1 MFYRLLYISTARKD
15 FNPGDLDAIMKT
27 AQKRNRANKI
37 TGLLV
42 FDGRR
47 FMQYLEGEESIV
59 RATFAR
65 IELDLRHYAVVVL
78 KKTEGSE
85 RQFSNW
91 DMAYRLSDSPGA
103 FDAQVKQVV
112 ALSENCDSLTAAD
125 LVGFTQK
132 RAA

>member
-15 FNPGDLDAIMKT
+15 FNAADLDGIMKI
-27 AQKRNRANKI
+27 AQKRNRANKV

-47 FMQYLEGEESIV
+47 FMQYLEGEESVV

-65 IELDLRHYAVVVL
+65 IELDLRHYAVVIL
-78 KKTEGSE
+78 KKSEGPE
-85 RQFSNW
+85 RQFGDW
-91 DMAYRLSDSPGA
+91 DMAYRLSDTPGA
-103 FDAQVKQVV
+103 FDEQVKQVV

-125 LVGFTQK
+125 LVGFTKK

>member
-15 FNPGDLDAIMKT
+15 FNAADLDTIMKT
-27 AQKRNRANKI
+27 AQKRNRLDKI

-47 FMQYLEGEESIV
+47 FLQYLEGEECAV
-59 RATFAR
+59 RTTFAR

-78 KKTEGSE
+78 KKTQSTV
-85 RQFSNW
+85 RQFSDW
-91 DMAYRLSDSPGA
+91 DMAYRQSDTPGA
-103 FDAQVKQVV
+103 FDTQVKQVIS
-112 ALSENCDSLTAAD
+112 LTENCDSLTVAD

-132 RAA
+132 RVA

>member
-15 FNPGDLDAIMKT
+15 FSEADLDGIMKT
-27 AQKRNRANKI
+27 AQKRNRANKV

-47 FMQYLEGEESIV
+47 FMQYLEGEESVV
-59 RATFAR
+59 RSTFAR
-65 IELDLRHYAVVVL
+65 IELDQRHYAVVVL
-78 KKTEGSE
+78 KKTEGTE
-85 RQFSNW
+85 RQFSDW

-125 LVGFTQK
+125 LVGFTKK